1 MIKIENYNKTFHLKS
16 GDVQALKNVS
26 LDIQDGEKY
35 GVIGYS
41 GAGKSTLVRCINF
54 LEIPDDGRISIGD
67 VSIEIREGILYKDG
81 KKLSEKELIDCGI
94 GEDFIRLSVGLED
107 IDDLISDVE
116 NALNAIGDTWAHVE
130 LGRHRAE
137 VLAKSPKSE
146 EDFRSALIGTPYR
159 VTSFAE
165 KQQ

>member
-1 MIKIENYNKTFHLKS
+1 MSYLIILCAAALIIYGIYATVQKARGKEKSSCCGTAETVQIKK
-16 GDVQALKNVS
+16 VS
-26 LDIQDGEKY
+26 DTDRSHYPYTYQISVDGMMC
-35 GVIGYS
+35 S
-41 GAGKSTLVRCINF
+41 NCAAN
-54 LEIPDDGRISIGD
+54 
-67 VSIEIREGILYKDG
+67 
-81 KKLSEKELIDCGI
+81 
-94 GEDFIRLSVGLED
+94 
-107 IDDLISDVE
+107 VE